1 MSRQRSETS
10 CLFPQGFPTFTDH
23 GAETFS
29 TSGEEEGGLF
39 KREEEGK
46 SFYYLPLN
54 YLGHKVLT
62 VYNYGAELVWL
73 QSSSYLQTVV

>member
-1 MSRQRSETS
+1 MVQKLSVH
-10 CLFPQGFPTFTDH
+10 QGKKK
-23 GAETFS
+23 
-29 TSGEEEGGLF
+29 GGLF

-62 VYNYGAELVWL
+62 VYNCGAELVWL
-73 QSSSYLQTVV
+73 QSTSYLHTVV